1 MVAKQRLVS
10 KRFYSVVTE
19 VCMEIAKDF
28 HSCLNILLYTNIQK
42 CDLFLCL
49 IDRLTDKVHKLVRI
63 EVTRS
68 VLRIL
73 AAIIQ
78 VDFTGL

>member
-1 MVAKQRLVS
+1 
-10 KRFYSVVTE
+10 
-19 VCMEIAKDF
+19 MEIAKDF
-28 HSCLNILLYTNIQK
+28 HTSCLNIYANIQK